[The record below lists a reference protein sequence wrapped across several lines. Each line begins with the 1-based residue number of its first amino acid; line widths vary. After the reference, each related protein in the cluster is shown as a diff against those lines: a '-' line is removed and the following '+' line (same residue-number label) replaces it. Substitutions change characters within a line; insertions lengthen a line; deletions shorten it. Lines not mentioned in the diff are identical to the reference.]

1 MKREVITGDVDF
13 NMLRESKQI
22 PSLIRASKSQC
33 DTLNTILE
41 ILRKAYPDNFQ
52 ITFRADLL
60 VLKVFVD
67 ILFPEITITNKTR
80 KSQHKITDI
89 MVRIAIDVR
98 TGDNLSIVSIHGTRF
113 SYTQAEIMSGYTH
126 SHLSASTSN
135 TFAPWGI
142 FFSGNYYDSIVKPE
156 RLYKDVIEGVFNP
169 FSSFCL
175 GHGGIGKFMMLL
187 NSSKEAQQDANN
199 WIMFFKSVKPY
210 LEYESLEGGPYR
222 RYGEIS
228 SRVSYSGGYIS
239 ENSIHPS
246 RAVGLLRDNVG
257 VIFPIINKLITDNV
271 IQLGLDDNNN
281 IIYQDNDYEG
291 KTEKEL
297 HTALSE
303 VPSIRRSGKL
313 SNCTFIRTKSDLG
326 FVYSLPSSGRRRY
339 LFTPENIE
347 TIEKYVFPFRNG
359 VIPSRVTD
367 KSFLVRDNSVIET
380 VIHPSIVKKLIN
392 YYVTACNRKKAANA
406 NNHGK
411 CKTSFADF

>member
-22 PSLIRASKSQC
+22 PSLIRASKNQC

-60 VLKVFVD
+60 VLKIFVD
-67 ILFPEITITNKTR
+67 ILFPEITITNKTK

-126 SHLSASTSN
+126 SHLSSSTSN

-142 FFSGNYYDSIVKPE
+142 FFSGNYYDNIVKPE

-228 SRVSYSGGYIS
+228 SRVSYSGGYIN
-239 ENSIHPS
+239 EDSIHPS
-246 RAVGLLRDNVG
+246 RAISLLTDNAG
-257 VIFPIINKLITDNV
+257 IIFPIINKLITNNV

-297 HTALSE
+297 YTALSE
-303 VPSIRRSGKL
+303 VPTIRRSSKL
-313 SNCTFIRTKSDLG
+313 SNCTFIRSKSDLG
-326 FVYSLPSSGRRRY
+326 FVYSSPSSGRRLY

-347 TIEKYVFPFRNG
+347 AIEKYVFPFRNG

-367 KSFLVRDNSVIET
+367 KAFLVRDNSVIET

-411 CKTSFADF
+411 CKTSSADF